1 MAVYSFARKRLALS
15 IFAVLSVAQ
24 PAFAQQAPA
33 INETTPA
40 ANGTTPAA
48 DAAKKSTTLAGI
60 VVTAQ
65 KREQAMQAV
74 PITMTVATK
83 QLLQDSDVRDIKT
96 LQILVPGMYAYS
108 TGSEGTTSI
117 RLRGIGT
124 VGDNPGLESS
134 VGTVIDGVPRAR
146 TGAAFDDLGEL
157 ERVEVLYGPQGT
169 LFGQNTS
176 AGVIN
181 IVTAQPS
188 FTPHGDTELTVGN
201 YGALDVGAYYTAPI
215 SNTAAFSIYAS
226 DRSRDGFY
234 TVNTGPGP
242 RTTNYD
248 DDQDVHSMRSKLLW
262 MPAENVDVTIIGDY
276 STRDEHCCTAVTT
289 IRGSTAPI
297 LDALV
302 GGSAVS
308 ATPADPY
315 SYIAYDNRDDREQID
330 DKGIS
335 AEINWT
341 TPWFNNATLTSIT
354 SKRDW
359 TGIGGGDLEF
369 TTADI
374 FDRPFGPTDSSV
386 RVDPLTEELR
396 YAGTTDKFDWTV
408 GYFLDNEDL
417 VRHDMINMGSDYEAY
432 MSSLLVYGFKPYGMN
447 TANPATFISQATG
460 LPYGASLSGIGM
472 TDMYKQTAN
481 SNALFSNVTFHATD
495 ALDIT
500 GGLRYTMEHKTLD
513 SMYTNPNGDAG
524 CAAMLGDPTRVY
536 EALVARGVSGTVAKA
551 LIPTVIGDTCLAWS
565 DALDARTTHQ
575 TLSENEWSGT
585 LKGAYTFNDNV
596 MTYLTGARGYKAG
609 GFNLDRV
616 QSATGLNDNTVG
628 ILPVNN
634 TSFGGE
640 FVNSYELGTKTT
652 WLDGSLLAN
661 AALFDEQFTDY
672 QLNEFVGTG
681 YTVLSLPKVK
691 SQGVDTSV
699 MWQATQNWLL
709 QAGVTYNDVQV
720 GKNIPGA
727 AFAPG
732 GVFADLPGARMPLA
746 SLWSDTASVT
756 YTHPLTGTLLG
767 RFNLN
772 AKYVSGTNQGA
783 TYQPEL
789 YQGGYTL
796 VNARVGITPNN
807 KQWSVELW
815 SDNLTNARY
824 AQVKFEAPIQTG
836 TYDAFLGAPRTY
848 GVTFRYNFK

>member
-1 MAVYSFARKRLALS
+1 MAVYKFARKHLALS
-15 IFAVLSVAQ
+15 IFAVLSFSQ
-24 PAFAQQAPA
+24 PALAQQAPA
-33 INETTPA
+33 TNGPQTPK
-40 ANGTTPAA
+40 A
-48 DAAKKSTTLAGI
+48 DAKKATTLAGM

-65 KREQAMQAV
+65 KREQAMQSV

-83 QLLQDSDVRDIKT
+83 QLLQDADIRDVKA
-96 LQILVPGMYAYS
+96 LQILVPSMYAYS
-108 TGSEGTTSI
+108 TGSEATTSI

-188 FTPHGDTELTVGN
+188 FTPHGDVELTGGN
-201 YGALDVGAYYTAPI
+201 YGAFDVGAYFTAPI
-215 SNTAAFSIYAS
+215 NNTAAFSIYAS
-226 DRSRDGFY
+226 NRDRDGFY
-234 TVNTGPGP
+234 SVDTGPGP
-242 RTTNYD
+242 RTANYD
-248 DDQDVHSMRSKLLW
+248 DNQDVHSMRAKLLW
-262 MPAENVDVTIIGDY
+262 LPTKDVDVTIIGDY
-276 STRDEHCCTAVTT
+276 STRDEHCCTAVAT
-289 IRGSTAPI
+289 IRGPTANI

-302 GGSAVS
+302 GGTAVS
-308 ATPADPY
+308 ASPADPY
-315 SYIAYDNRDDREQID
+315 AYVAYDNRDDREQID

-369 TTADI
+369 STADI
-374 FDRPFGPTDSSV
+374 FDRPFGPGDSSV
-386 RVDPLTEELR
+386 RVDPLTEEIR
-396 YAGTTDKFDWTV
+396 YAGSTDKFDWTV

-432 MSSLLVYGFKPYGMN
+432 MSSLLVYGFKPYGMS

-472 TDMYKQTAN
+472 ADSYKQTAN

-495 ALDIT
+495 AFDIT
-500 GGLRYTMEHKTLD
+500 AGVRYTDESKTLD
-513 SMYTNPNGDAG
+513 SVYTNPNGDAG
-524 CAAMLGDPTRVY
+524 CAAMLSDPTRIY
-536 EALVARGVSGTVAKA
+536 EALVARGVPGAVAKK
-551 LIPTVIGDTCLAWS
+551 LIPTVIGDTCLSWS
-565 DALDARTTHQ
+565 DALDARTTQ
-575 TLSENEWSGT
+575 QSLSEKEWSGT
-585 LKGAYTFNDNV
+585 LKGVYTFNDNV
-596 MTYLTGARGYKAG
+596 MTYLTGSRGYKAG

-616 QSATGLNDNTVG
+616 QSATGLNDQSVG

-634 TSFGGE
+634 TSFAGE

-661 AALFDEQFTDY
+661 AALFDEQFTNY
-672 QLNEFVGTG
+672 QLNEFIGTG
-681 YTVLSLPKVK
+681 YTVLSLPKATSK
-691 SQGVDTSV
+691 GIDTNV
-699 MWQATQNWLL
+699 MWQANKYWLL
-709 QAGVTYNDVQV
+709 QAGVTYNDVRV
-720 GKNIPGA
+720 GKNIPGD

-732 GVFADLPGARMPLA
+732 GVFAALPGARMPLA

-756 YTHPLTGTLLG
+756 YEHPLNGSLLG
-767 RFNLN
+767 RFNIN
-772 AKYVSGTNQGA
+772 AKYVSGANQGA
-783 TYQPEL
+783 TYQPQL
-789 YQGGYTL
+789 YQGGYTV
-796 VNARVGITPNN
+796 VNARVAITPIN
-807 KQWSVELW
+807 KQWSLELW
-815 SDNLTNARY
+815 SDNLTDARY
-824 AQVKFEAPIQTG
+824 AQVKFAGVIQTG
-836 TYDAFLGAPRTY
+836 TWDAFLGAPRTY
-848 GVTFRYNFK
+848 GVTVRYNFL

>member
-1 MAVYSFARKRLALS
+1 MAVFKFKRKHLVLS
-15 IFAVLSVAQ
+15 IFAVLSVAR
-24 PAFAQQAPA
+24 PAVAQQAPA
-33 INETTPA
+33 A
-40 ANGTTPAA
+40 DGQQASAA
-48 DAAKKSTTLAGI
+48 DAKKPTTLAGI

-65 KREQAMQAV
+65 KREQVMQSV

-96 LQILVPGMYAYS
+96 LQLLVPSMNAIS
-108 TGSEGTTSI
+108 TGSEALTSI

-134 VGTVIDGVPRAR
+134 VGVVIDGVPRAR
-146 TGAAFDDLGEL
+146 TGVAFDDLGEL
-157 ERVEVLYGPQGT
+157 ERIETLYGPQGT

-188 FTPHGDTELTVGN
+188 FHAHGDTELTVGN
-201 YGALDVGAYYTAPI
+201 YGALDLGAYYTAPI
-215 SNTAAFSIYAS
+215 SDKAAFSIYAS
-226 DRSRDGFY
+226 RRSRDGFY
-234 TVNTGPGP
+234 DVNTGPGP

-248 DDQDVHSMRSKLLW
+248 DNQDVHSLRTKLLLL
-262 MPAENVDVTIIGDY
+262 PTKNVDVTIIGDY
-276 STRDEHCCTAVTT
+276 SSRDEHCCTAVATV
-289 IRGSTAPI
+289 RGPTAGI
-297 LDALV
+297 LDALA

-315 SYIAYDNRDDREQID
+315 AYIAYDNRDDREQIV
-330 DKGIS
+330 DKGLS

-359 TGIGGGDLEF
+359 TAYIGGDLEF

-374 FDRPFGPTDSSV
+374 FDRPFGGPGDSGAKI
-386 RVDPLTEELR
+386 DPLTEELR
-396 YAGTTDKFDWTV
+396 FAGNTDKFDWTV
-408 GYFLDNEDL
+408 GYFLDDEDL
-417 VRHDMINMGSDYEAY
+417 VRHDLINMGSDYEAY

-460 LPYGASLSGIGM
+460 LPYGASLSGVGM
-472 TDMYKQTAN
+472 ADMYKQTAN

-495 ALDIT
+495 ALDLT
-500 GGLRYTMEHKTLD
+500 GGVRYTDESKQLD
-513 SMYTNPNGDAG
+513 STYTNPNGDAG
-524 CAAMLGDPTRVY
+524 CAAMLRNPAQVY
-536 EALVARGVSGTVAKA
+536 EALVARGVPGAIAKK
-551 LIPTVIGDTCLAWS
+551 LIPTVIGDSCLAWS
-565 DALDARTTHQ
+565 DALDVRSTHQ
-575 TLSENEWSGT
+575 SLSEKEWSGT
-585 LKGAYTFNDNV
+585 LKAAYTFNDNV

-616 QSATGLNDNTVG
+616 QSATGMNDHSVG

-634 TSFGGE
+634 TSFAGE

-661 AALFDEQFTDY
+661 AALFDEMFTGY

-681 YTVLSLPKVK
+681 YDVLSLPKVR
-691 SQGVDTSV
+691 SQGADTNV
-699 MWQATQNWLL
+699 MWQASKGLLL
-709 QAGVTYNDVQV
+709 QAGVTYNDTHV
-720 GKNIPGA
+720 GTNVPGA

-732 GVFADLPGARMPLA
+732 GPFAALPGARVPLA

-756 YTHPLTGTLLG
+756 YEHPLGGTLLG
-767 RFNLN
+767 RFNIN
-772 AKYVSGTNQGA
+772 AKYVSGTNTGA
-783 TYQPEL
+783 TYQPQL
-789 YQGGYTL
+789 YQGGYTV
-796 VNARVGITPNN
+796 VNARLGISGDN

-824 AQVKFEAPIQTG
+824 AQVKFAGVIQTG
-836 TYDAFLGAPRTY
+836 TFDAFLGAPRTY
-848 GVTFRYNFK
+848 GATLRYNFQ